1 MKNLKIRYKLITGF
15 GIILILML
23 ASTFLSFK
31 TLETVFSQVERY
43 RSDALPN
50 TVRIWTIRRYNLS
63 LQQYMS
69 LLTMSKTP
77 AQQQVYLEKIS
88 AELAGQNQV
97 MDELQQTGVIPEDI
111 FNNLRQILK
120 ANDNYQQQ
128 IIELMQKVPAESA
141 DHAQYILMERYVPN
155 ATKVDDVIN
164 EAATVINDRMEA
176 LNEQANQTKA
186 LSTVLLLGALAVS
199 ITFCIVVIILI
210 TRSVSNPVRQIQ
222 GVYAEMAKGNLRA
235 QVDYQSKDEMGLM
248 ADSIRTANAHFLS
261 YIEDITEK
269 LTLLSRGD
277 IRIAVDMDYAG
288 DFAAIKQAL
297 NDTAQALNGT
307 MLSIRTSAEQVNSG
321 AGQVAGGAQALASG
335 TAEQAATVEE
345 LTASVIQ
352 IAEQAGQNAA
362 SVQKAIVYVGQT
374 GQSTEKS
381 NQYMQQLNKTMSE
394 IGASSQQISK
404 ITKLVDDIA
413 FQTNILALNAAVEA
427 ARAGSAGK
435 GFAVVADEVRSLAAK
450 SAEAARQTADLIQ
463 KSVAAISQGEQL
475 ASETLT
481 LLGDVSEKSKLVDRS
496 IREIEA
502 ASAEQARSIEQVN
515 QGLSQVSSVVQTNA
529 ATAQE
534 SSAASEELAA
544 QAQTMQN
551 EVAKFQLSEETVSDA
566 FELDNAQAAD
576 SEEQDRIFGVSKY

>member
-1 MKNLKIRYKLITGF
+1 MKNLKIRYKLIAGF

-23 ASTFLSFK
+23 ASTFLSFRS
-31 TLETVFSQVERY
+31 LETVFSQVERY
-43 RSDALPN
+43 QSDALPN

-63 LQQYMS
+63 LQRYMS
-69 LLTMSKTP
+69 LLTLSKTS
-77 AQQQVYLEKIS
+77 AQQQTYLDKIS
-88 AELAGQNQV
+88 SELAEQNQV
-97 MDELQQTGVIPEDI
+97 VEELQQTGVVPEDI

-128 IIELMQKVPAESA
+128 IIELMQKRTSSGA
-141 DHAQYILMERYVPN
+141 DQAQYILVERYVPN
-155 ATKVDDVIN
+155 AVKVGDVVN
-164 EAATVINDRMEA
+164 EAAAVINDRMEA
-176 LNEQANQTKA
+176 LNAQANQTKA
-186 LSTVLLLGALAVS
+186 LFTVLLFGALAVS
-199 ITFCIVVIILI
+199 VAFCIAVIILI

-222 GVYAEMAKGNLRA
+222 GVYAEMAKGNLHA
-235 QVDYQSKDEMGLM
+235 QVDYRSKDEMGLM

-277 IRIAVDMDYAG
+277 TRIAVDMDYAG

-307 MLSIRTSAEQVNSG
+307 MLAIRTSAEQVNSG

-335 TAEQAATVEE
+335 AAEQAATMEE

-352 IAEQAGQNAA
+352 IAEQAEQNAA
-362 SVQKAIVYVGQT
+362 SVQKAMAYVEQT

-381 NQYMQQLNKTMSE
+381 NQYMRQLNQTMSE

-427 ARAGSAGK
+427 ARAGAAGK

-450 SAEAARQTADLIQ
+450 SAQAARQTADLIQ
-463 KSVAAISQGEQL
+463 KSVTAISQGEQL

-481 LLGDVSEKSKLVDRS
+481 LLGDVSEKSKQVDHA
-496 IREIEA
+496 IREIET

-544 QAQTMQN
+544 QAQTLQN
-551 EVAKFQLSEETVSDA
+551 EVAKFQLSEQSVSAA
-566 FELDNAQAAD
+566 FEPDGAGGMDLEVQSMSVGA
-576 SEEQDRIFGVSKY
+576 SKY